1 MKLLRTL
8 ALVALLPMSALAGAP
23 MSTVQ
28 PVDGSGVALG
38 TPANPLYVSGGGGGG
53 GGGATGSV
61 TSAGTNGSAAQAVQG
76 IAGGVPQNSFPAQY
90 NSTLPALASGATG
103 YLAIDSGG
111 RLILSPVGVAQDAT
125 LTARLGTLG
134 QKTMAGSTPVTI
146 ASDQGPLG
154 VTVGPYG
161 LGAMAAV
168 PGASSTGTPLSASP
182 PAGKRGARLYVP
194 PGASITFTVASAQPS
209 SAPSA
214 TITVANPS
222 SNTIPTNWDEDL
234 NGQMIYVTAVTG
246 SPLFRWY

>member
-1 MKLLRTL
+1 MIRRSLLRGALLASALLASSGAFAQSLVGGTVLNGGVPSYNVNATAPFTIDQGTL
-8 ALVALLPMSALAGAP
+8 ALRVF
-23 MSTVQ
+23 V
-28 PVDGSGVALG
+28 VNG
-38 TPANPLYVSGGGGGG
+38 TGGGGGG
-53 GGGATGSV
+53 GSSGPSYVG
-61 TSAGTNGSAAQAVQG
+61 
-76 IAGGVPQNSFPAQY
+76 QY
-90 NSTLPALASGATG
+90 NSTLPTFTSGQTG
-103 YLAIDSGG
+103 YLSVDSNG
-111 RLILSPVGVAQDAT
+111 RLILAPVGVAQDAT

-134 QKTMAGSTPVTI
+134 QKTMAASTPVVI

-161 LGAMAAV
+161 LGAMSAV

-214 TITVANPS
+214 TITVSNPS
-222 SNTIPTNWDEDL
+222 ANTIPTNWDEDL